1 MAIARKLDLVN
12 LVREL
17 AENRVSALEILR
29 EALSNAKDHAARRV
43 FFSSRRDPPNRVSL
57 TLIDDGEG
65 MNHERLEAFW
75 GVGASVKPPGS
86 IGYKGHGTKLYFTCA
101 RLSVATR
108 SKTDAAWTLTTLD
121 QPLRTAAREITD
133 SPLPEG
139 HPLWTVLQDLGLL
152 GGSGTAI
159 AIEDLDCEDRAELLS
174 RRHIESFCDWFTVVG
189 DIRSG
194 LFDSRREFHRTVA
207 ENGAPLEYL
216 RPQDAELRPIEVHLR
231 INGERDYRPIG
242 LGRGAKD
249 HEFFAAWRE
258 DVEDFQDRPGL
269 LALGHRFADFH
280 ESKRGATRVADDMSA
295 LRLTGPTNWTTDDG
309 ISIVA
314 HVEGHR
320 RQRQTY
326 LEASWQGKRDGIYG
340 FEQRFGLWLCRDFVP
355 VAQRNDLLR
364 KVLDRA
370 LPRRAKFEI
379 RSLRN
384 WKVFIN
390 DQGFRPTSNR
400 NDIANHGVHEARI
413 AEALES
419 VLRVSLR
426 EKSFSE
432 WIGRLQAAALE
443 RAQNREIEQINERRE
458 EVRVWMGRKIVRD
471 DIEIAEIDSLPR
483 LDPTHSLRLRAP
495 RSEQELFFVYALLS
509 GRHQMPLRLL
519 EYDASQGVDAIGM
532 LLAPK
537 LVPGRDALVR
547 VELKLEVEARNP
559 IHHFFEAIDL
569 ILCWKVGREGEIW
582 EETAETVGTLRKRA
596 SPTLS
601 PPIDTHEIGYATGD
615 HERVIPIIQLAELF
629 RIAKARAKAKPAGG

>member
-1 MAIARKLDLVN
+1 MSVVRKLDLVN

-17 AENRVSALEILR
+17 AENRVSALEIVR
-29 EALSNAKDHAARRV
+29 EALSNAKDHGAGRV
-43 FFSSRRDPPNRVSL
+43 FIASRRDPPNRVSL
-57 TLIDDGEG
+57 MLIDDGEG
-65 MNHERLEAFW
+65 MDHERLEAFW

-108 SKTDAAWTLTTLD
+108 SASDAAWVLTTLE
-121 QPLRTAAREITD
+121 QPLRTTAQEVTD
-133 SPLPEG
+133 SPLPEN
-139 HPLWTVLQDLGLL
+139 HPLWAALLELGLL
-152 GGSGTAI
+152 GGTGTAI
-159 AIEDLDCEDRAELLS
+159 SIEDLVSDDRAELLS
-174 RRHIESFCDWFTVVG
+174 RRHIESFCDWFTVIG
-189 DIRSG
+189 DVRSG
-194 LFDSRREFHRTVA
+194 LFESRREFHRNVA
-207 ENGAPLEYL
+207 ERSTQLEYL

-231 INGERDYRPIG
+231 LNGERDYRPVG

-249 HEFFAAWRE
+249 HEFLAAWRE
-258 DVEDFQDRPGL
+258 DVEEFQDRPGL

-280 ESKRGATRVADDMSA
+280 ESKRGATRTGDDMSA
-295 LRLTGPTNWTTDDG
+295 LRLTDPTSWTTDDG
-309 ISIVA
+309 IAIVA

-384 WKVFIN
+384 WKVFVN
-390 DQGFRPTSNR
+390 DQGFRPTANR
-400 NDIANHGVHEARI
+400 NDIANHGAREARI
-413 AEALES
+413 AEALEG

-426 EKSFSE
+426 EKAFSE

-443 RAQNREIEQINERRE
+443 RAQNREIEQIDERRE
-458 EVRVWMGRKIVRD
+458 EVRTWMNRKVGRD
-471 DIEIAEIDSLPR
+471 DIEIADIDSLPR
-483 LDPTHSLRLRAP
+483 LDPAHSLRLRAP

-509 GRHQMPLRLL
+509 GRHEMPLRLL

-537 LVPGRDALVR
+537 LVSGRDALVR

-569 ILCWKVGREGEIW
+569 ILCWRVGREGEIW
-582 EETAETVGTLRKRA
+582 EETAETVGMLRKRT

-601 PPIDTHEIGYATGD
+601 PPLDTHEIVYTAGER
-615 HERVIPIIQLAELF
+615 ERVIPIITLAELF
-629 RIAKARAKAKPAGG
+629 RLAKAKPTSG

>member
-1 MAIARKLDLVN
+1 MAIVRRLDLVN

-29 EALSNAKDHAARRV
+29 EALSNAKDHGAQRV
-43 FFSSRRDPPNRVSL
+43 FIASRRDPPNRVSL

-65 MNHERLEAFW
+65 MDRERLEAFW

-86 IGYKGHGTKLYFTCA
+86 IGYKGHGTKLFFTCA

-108 SKTDAAWTLTTLD
+108 SKADAAWSLTTLE
-121 QPLRTAAREITD
+121 QPLRTDAREVID
-133 SPLPEG
+133 APLKEG
-139 HPLWTVLQDLGLL
+139 HPLWTALHELGLWS
-152 GGSGTAI
+152 GPGTAI
-159 AIEDLDCEDRAELLS
+159 SIEDLDCEDRAELLS
-174 RRHIESFCDWFTVVG
+174 RRHIESFCDWFTVIG

-194 LFDSRREFHRTVA
+194 LFASRREFHRALVERSA
-207 ENGAPLEYL
+207 QLDYL
-216 RPQDAELRPIEVHLR
+216 RPQDAELRPIEVQLR

-242 LGRGAKD
+242 LGRGARD
-249 HEFFAAWRE
+249 HEFLSAWRD
-258 DVEDFQDRPGL
+258 DVEEFQDRPGL

-280 ESKRGATRVADDMSA
+280 ESKRGAIRIADDMSA
-295 LRLTGPTNWTTDDG
+295 LLLTEPTNWTTDDG

-314 HVEGHR
+314 HVEGQR

-326 LEASWQGKRDGIYG
+326 LEATGRGKRDGIYG

-384 WKVFIN
+384 WKVFVN
-390 DQGFRPTSNR
+390 DQGFRPTANR
-400 NDIANHGVHEARI
+400 NDIANHGSREARI
-413 AEALES
+413 AEALEA

-432 WIGRLQAAALE
+432 WIGRLQTAALE
-443 RAQNREIEQINERRE
+443 RAQNREIEQINDRRE
-458 EVRVWMGRKIVRD
+458 EVRVWMSRKATKDV
-471 DIEIAEIDSLPR
+471 IELADIDSLPR

-509 GRHQMPLRLL
+509 GRHEMPLRLL

-532 LLAPK
+532 VLVPK

-569 ILCWKVGREGEIW
+569 ILCWRVGREGEIW
-582 EETAETVGTLRKRA
+582 EETAETVGMLRKRA
-596 SPTLS
+596 APTLS
-601 PPIDTHEIGYATGD
+601 PPLDTHEIHYAVGEQ
-615 HERVIPIIQLAELF
+615 ERVIPVVQLAELF
-629 RIAKARAKAKPAGG
+629 RLARVKAKAAQD